1 MFTLASTAG
10 VPAQSRSVFQAALA
24 AGPDKATKEP
34 VVNAHQSSI
43 RVLNSAIET
52 IEFSKS
58 EQDRQR
64 REATLDQ
71 ERSDHEIAD
80 RAVDD
85 RAAALE
91 KDRVDHEFAEQKVD
105 DQAIAAEAAKD
116 DRLEKVDAEARAAHD
131 EKSARDEHID
141 VFA

>member
-10 VPAQSRSVFQAALA
+10 VPAQSRSVFQAAQA
-24 AGPDKATKEP
+24 TGPDKAPKEP
-34 VVNAHQSSI
+34 VVNAQQSSI
-43 RVLNSAIET
+43 RVLNSAVET

-58 EQDRQR
+58 GQDRQR
-64 REATLDQ
+64 REAALEQ
-71 ERSDHEIAD
+71 GRSDREIAD

-91 KDRVDHEFAEQKVD
+91 KDRVDHEFAKQKVA
-105 DQAIAAEAAKD
+105 DQAVAAAAAKD
-116 DRLEKVDAEARAAHD
+116 DKLEKVDAETREAETVRAD
-131 EKSARDEHID
+131 QDQHID